1 MKELSD
7 KVKGI
12 LNSMG
17 GLSRK
22 LALSNL
28 YEKDYNIMPYML
40 DLINQL
46 DKKEFRKNGFIKT
59 SNPHKDV
66 IIYEIKKAEKFVF
79 KEEKDKKYRLI
90 VKSTPPSI

>member
-1 MKELSD
+1 M
-7 KVKGI
+7 
-12 LNSMG
+12 LNSMS

-28 YEKDYNIMPYML
+28 YDRDYEITQYIT
-40 DLINQL
+40 DLIN
-46 DKKEFRKNGFIKT
+46 KSEGEGFRKNGFIKT

-66 IIYEIKKAEKFVF
+66 IVYEIKKAGKFVF

-90 VKSTPPSI
+90 VNPIRQSI